1 MRYIKL
7 NEVTNMIFYQVPKVL
22 FTSKY
27 KLLSNN
33 ARMTYAI
40 LRDRMDLSIKN
51 KWQDEQG
58 NVYVI
63 FSRENLSQELG
74 VNEKSITKYLK
85 ELKDVQLIDEK
96 RRGIN
101 KPNLIYV
108 CMPEDIE
115 NTRNGNFYG
124 SRPDNFTGQDLTK
137 CRPNDTNIIYTDLNE
152 TDFKNIKGTSTKV
165 SFDVFLKNIS
175 EDYLL
180 ESKIHLEVI
189 KYYCDGYEFNFQQT
203 LKYTFNEWT
212 KYTDGIFECS
222 DYIGQPAIETI
233 KAAIDLHFDYSYNFE
248 KMYLLHNFKDEVK
261 DNRIFETGMK

>member
-1 MRYIKL
+1 MKSLLLDEQPLLIMPKLATKIGL
-7 NEVTNMIFYQVPKVL
+7 NESIALQQIHYWLEINKKANKNFRDGRFWTFNSYAEWEKQFPFWSSRTIQRSITNLEKMKLVITGNYNKLKIDRTKWYSIDYKVVE
-22 FTSKY
+22 
-27 KLLSNN
+27 
-33 ARMTYAI
+33 I
-40 LRDRMDLSIKN
+40 L
-51 KWQDEQG
+51 
-58 NVYVI
+58 
-63 FSRENLSQELG
+63 
-74 VNEKSITKYLK
+74 EKSPFGQIGTINMTEWHNHIDKLAPPLPEINTEINNQRL
-85 ELKDVQLIDEK
+85 ELKD
-96 RRGIN
+96 
-101 KPNLIYV
+101 
-108 CMPEDIE
+108 
-115 NTRNGNFYG
+115 
-124 SRPDNFTGQDLTK
+124 S
-137 CRPNDTNIIYTDLNE
+137 
-152 TDFKNIKGTSTKV
+152 KGTSTKV